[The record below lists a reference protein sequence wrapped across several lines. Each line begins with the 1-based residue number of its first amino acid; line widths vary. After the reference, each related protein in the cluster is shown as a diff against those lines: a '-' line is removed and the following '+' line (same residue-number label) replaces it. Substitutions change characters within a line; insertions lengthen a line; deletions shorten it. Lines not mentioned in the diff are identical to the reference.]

1 MMYFSTELYRIVL
14 LSDFQNI
21 LAIDIQK
28 IALMKN
34 REDQRN
40 KTKVDNS
47 EYLYISQIQ
56 PPLETKRNNYNI
68 TFLP

>member
-1 MMYFSTELYRIVL
+1 M
-14 LSDFQNI
+14 
-21 LAIDIQK
+21 AIDIQK